1 MPPIPHRIRV
11 RRHPG
16 SSQSDV
22 DNEPDWGA
30 GRLNRI
36 GYRNQQD
43 RFPGL
48 THAGDEREDQT
59 EFKQR
64 ALKEQEELKSSI
76 KKGNLV
82 NFRDAIT
89 QQEVYITCLAPLID
103 VVFKSIT
110 KGGFSRITTYVG
122 PMFIRQGGDTFS
134 TPPKTG

>member
-30 GRLNRI
+30 GPLNRI
-36 GYRNQQD
+36 GYRNQQA

-48 THAGDEREDQT
+48 THTGDEWEEQT
-59 EFKQR
+59 EFEQR
-64 ALKEQEELKSSI
+64 ALKEQEELKSEI
-76 KKGNLV
+76 KKGELV

-89 QQEVYITCLAPLID
+89 QQEVYINISLTD
-103 VVFKSIT
+103 VV
-110 KGGFSRITTYVG
+110 
-122 PMFIRQGGDTFS
+122 
-134 TPPKTG
+134 